1 MISLNKQ
8 TVFLLVLLLGAGM
21 SWWAMSITEP
31 NLDTFTASKEGP
43 DHFMENFTATKLDDA
58 GKPEHRLQAQRM
70 THYPNEKHS
79 DVVKPQVTFFKED
92 GSTWIANA
100 EHGKVLGDGKEV
112 LLIDDVYIV
121 RPGPPETKVTINTSD
136 LRIIP
141 KRNYAETKNN
151 IVMQQNENTVTA
163 TGMSAYFNV
172 GNIQLLS
179 EVRGWYV
186 Q

>member
-1 MISLNKQ
+1 MSLSRQ
-8 TVFLLVLLLGAGM
+8 TIFLIVLLIGAAM

-43 DHFMENFTATKLDDA
+43 DHFMEKFTATKLSDA
-58 GKPEHRLQAQRM
+58 GKPEHRLHAERM

-79 DVVKPQVTFFKED
+79 DVIKPRVTFFKED
-92 GSTWIANA
+92 GSTWIAEAN
-100 EHGKVLGDGKEV
+100 EGKVLGDGKEV

-121 RPGPPETKVTINTSD
+121 RPGPPETKVTINTTN
-136 LRIIP
+136 LRVVP
-141 KRNYAETKNN
+141 KKNFAETKNT

-163 TGMSAYFNV
+163 TGMQAYFTI
-172 GNIQLLS
+172 GKIKLLS

>member
-1 MISLNKQ
+1 MSLSRQ
-8 TVFLLVLLLGAGM
+8 TIFLLVLLIGAAM

-43 DHFMENFTATKLDDA
+43 DHFMENFTATKLSDA
-58 GKPEHRLQAQRM
+58 GKPEHRLHAARM

-79 DVVKPQVTFFKED
+79 DVIKPQVTFFKED
-92 GSTWIANA
+92 GSTWVAHAN
-100 EHGKVLGDGKEV
+100 EGQVLGDGKEV
-112 LLIDDVYIV
+112 LLVGDVNIV
-121 RPGPPETKVTINTSD
+121 RPGTPETRVTINTKD
-136 LRIIP
+136 LRVIP
-141 KRNYAETKNN
+141 EKNFAETKNS

-163 TGMSAYFNV
+163 TGMEAYFTL